1 VSKSQDITSL
11 FRRFGGNADSYQE
24 IVSNDQA
31 RAAEQNWPMLG
42 QRKPM
47 AGAEAPYAK
56 RVEALGERVAQKEVV
71 IYKTLSQGGRAQPDV
86 TSADRRFEAASAP
99 RAPAA
104 KSGMPWANWPAPSA
118 SAPTLGPAVPVAGA
132 GVAASSLKGMFDRMA
147 PREPEPNPVA
157 TPKKRP
163 IKW

>member
-71 IYKTLSQGGRAQPDV
+71 IYKTLSQGGRAESSQV
-86 TSADRRFEAASAP
+86 RMDRRSDTPSTSPEQVTKGAL
-99 RAPAA
+99 
-104 KSGMPWANWPAPSA
+104 PWAGWSSPS
-118 SAPTLGPAVPVAGA
+118 PAVSPVESEG
-132 GVAASSLKGMFDRMA
+132 GSSLKSMFERMA
-147 PREPEPNPVA
+147 SPAAEPEPNAVA

>member
-56 RVEALGERVAQKEVV
+56 RVGALGERMAQKEVV
-71 IYKTLSQGGRAQPDV
+71 IYKTLSQVARAEPN
-86 TSADRRFEAASAP
+86 TAPAERRFEAPLAP

-104 KSGMPWANWPAPSA
+104 TDAMPWANWPAPHA
-118 SAPTLGPAVPVAGA
+118 AAAPAPAGA
-132 GVAASSLKGMFDRMA
+132 VAPSLKGMFDRMA
-147 PREPEPNPVA
+147 PREAEPA
-157 TPKKRP
+157 QSAAASPKKRP

>member
-71 IYKTLSQGGRAQPDV
+71 IYKTLSQGARAEPGAAQV
-86 TSADRRFEAASAP
+86 ERRFDAPSAA
-99 RAPAA
+99 RAPVA
-104 KSGMPWANWPAPSA
+104 KDAMPWANWPAPSA
-118 SAPTLGPAVPVAGA
+118 AAPAAAVVGA
-132 GVAASSLKGMFDRMA
+132 GVAPSLKGMFDRMA
-147 PREPEPNPVA
+147 PREPEPAQNA
-157 TPKKRP
+157 AASPKKRQ